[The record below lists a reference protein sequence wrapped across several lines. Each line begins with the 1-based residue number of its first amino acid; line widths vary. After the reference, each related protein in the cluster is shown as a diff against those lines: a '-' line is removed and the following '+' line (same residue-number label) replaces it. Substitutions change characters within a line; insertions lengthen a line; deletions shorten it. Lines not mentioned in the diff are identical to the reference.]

1 MSARRQETAAP
12 SRRRVLAGPSL
23 PLQIA
28 LRFLREGGT
37 QSLLILGGA
46 AVGVAVL
53 VFLSALIESL
63 QDSLIE
69 QTLGSQ
75 AHVVVRPLEEAVTPV
90 LPGQVLRTVE
100 QPPQRLRS
108 IEQWPRVMALIE
120 RVPGVTAATPTV
132 SGSAQALR
140 GAAQR
145 AVSLRGVVP
154 ESFDRII
161 DLRSRMKSGDWQI
174 HGDGALIGT
183 ELARELG
190 LTVGDRMRL
199 LVDAEHSATVRIAG
213 VFDLGSRDVNLRW
226 VLVPLRQAQTLLTL
240 EGGVSTIEL
249 RVDEIFEA
257 GAIADQVAA
266 QTGLIAESWMKLN
279 SQLLVALR
287 SQASSSNMI
296 QAFVVLAVALG
307 ISSVLVVSVVQKSRE
322 VGILRAMGASR
333 RQINRVFLWQGFI
346 VGVSGSVL
354 GTAMGLG
361 LLELFKLAPLTFT
374 VEVQPALVLRACLIA
389 LATGIAAAV
398 LPARRA
404 AKLDPAVAIR
414 G

>member
-1 MSARRQETAAP
+1 MSAPR
-12 SRRRVLAGPSL
+12 SKVLGGPSL
-23 PLQIA
+23 PLQVA
-28 LRFLREGGT
+28 VRFLREGGT

-63 QDSLIE
+63 QVSLID

-75 AHVVVRPLEEAVTPV
+75 AHVVIRPQEEKVTPV
-90 LPGQVLRTVE
+90 LDGQVLRTVE

-108 IEQWPRVMALIE
+108 IEQWPRVLE
-120 RVPGVTAATPTV
+120 LVTQLPGITAATPTV
-132 SGSAQALR
+132 NGSAQALR

-145 AVSLRGVVP
+145 AISLRGIEP
-154 ESFDRII
+154 ASFDRII
-161 DLRSRMKSGDWQI
+161 DLESRMVSGVWEVQADN
-174 HGDGALIGT
+174 ALIGT

-190 LTVGDRMRL
+190 LSVGDRIRL
-199 LVDAEHSATVRIAG
+199 LVDAEHSTTVRVAG
-213 VFDLGSRDVNLRW
+213 VFDLGSKDVNLRW
-226 VLVPLRQAQTLLTL
+226 VLVPLRLGQTLFGL
-240 EGGVSTIEL
+240 EGGVSTIEC

-257 GAIADQVAA
+257 GTIADQVAA
-266 QTGLIAESWMKLN
+266 STGLVADSWMKLN
-279 SQLLVALR
+279 AQLMIALR
-287 SQASSSNMI
+287 SQGSSSNMI
-296 QAFVVLAVALG
+296 QVFVILAVALG

-333 RQINRVFLWQGFI
+333 RQLNRVFLWQGVI

-354 GTAMGLG
+354 GTALGLG
-361 LLELFKLAPLTFT
+361 LLELFKMAPLTFT
-374 VEVQPALVLRACLIA
+374 VQVQPALVIRACVIA
-389 LATGIAAAV
+389 LGTGVMAAV

-414 G
+414 AG